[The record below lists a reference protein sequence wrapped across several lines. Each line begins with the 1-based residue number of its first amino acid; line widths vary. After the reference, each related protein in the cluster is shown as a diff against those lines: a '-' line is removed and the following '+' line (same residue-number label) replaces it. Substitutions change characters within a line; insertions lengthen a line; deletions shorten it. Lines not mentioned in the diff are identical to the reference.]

1 MASKD
6 LVLTVKL
13 LESDKFIQTKIFL
26 AMARELRKIF
36 DRSKGRIQKAL
47 RKFVDDIM
55 IIQPEI
61 QELNRGIL
69 QGAFGLRRGTEAR
82 VVEDIIRSI
91 SNSVYVEIKPVM
103 PVRGKDLKGG
113 MSIYI
118 QPSDFSN
125 LFSLSSGIVK
135 TEKLDHLP
143 WLRWLLTEGD
153 RVLIGDA
160 EVRYKKGTGRSGLA
174 AMSKGTGIFRVPPS
188 YSGTEDNNF
197 ITRAFANSE
206 GRLIHLIQQNLR

>member
-36 DRSKGRIQKAL
+36 DRSRVRIQKAL

-125 LFSLSSGIVK
+125 LFNLSSGIVK

-160 EVRYKKGTGRSGLA
+160 EVRYK
-174 AMSKGTGIFRVPPS
+174 
-188 YSGTEDNNF
+188 
-197 ITRAFANSE
+197 
-206 GRLIHLIQQNLR
+206 

>member
-1 MASKD
+1 M
-6 LVLTVKL
+6 
-13 LESDKFIQTKIFL
+13 
-26 AMARELRKIF
+26 
-36 DRSKGRIQKAL
+36 
-47 RKFVDDIM
+47 
-55 IIQPEI
+55 
-61 QELNRGIL
+61 NRGIL

-125 LFSLSSGIVK
+125 LFNLSSGIVK
-135 TEKLDHLP
+135 TEKLDLLP

-174 AMSKGTGIFRVPPS
+174 AMSKGTGVFRVPPS